1 MSSMR
6 ETGFALAA
14 LAALNA
20 AAAAQTPF
28 KFQFKP
34 GEPLLYRTS
43 HETRVEVLQ
52 DGETVAS
59 ASTVRQV
66 KRWNVL
72 KVDSLGV
79 ATLQLSLDE
88 LVLEQ
93 TEPSGE
99 VLRFDSTN
107 VDDSHPQLAE
117 KLKQVVAKPVLQ
129 VQIDSV
135 GQLKHFKHLTD
146 REDPL
151 RELPFLVAV
160 PTDRLPAK
168 GVQWQRDFPIQL
180 DPPLGNHETVRGVQ
194 RCSVVSAAVD
204 QIVLRVEHALLDSVE
219 DPKRRMALVQFL
231 PKGTVVLD
239 PAIGRMTKAEMRI
252 EETVDDFDGEKGR
265 YAFKSVY
272 TEEYLPSLQQADRRD

>member
-1 MSSMR
+1 MSSMHN
-6 ETGFALAA
+6 TCFALAVM
-14 LAALNA
+14 AAFN

-28 KFQFKP
+28 KFQFKQ
-34 GEPLLYRTS
+34 GEPLLYKTS

-52 DGETVAS
+52 NGETVAS
-59 ASTVRQV
+59 ASNVRQV
-66 KRWNVL
+66 KRWDVL

-99 VLRFDSTN
+99 VLRFDSNN

-117 KLKQVVAKPVLQ
+117 KLKQIVAKPILE
-129 VQIDSV
+129 VQIDAA

-146 REDPL
+146 RQDAL
-151 RELPFLVAV
+151 RELPFQVSV

-194 RCSVVSAAVD
+194 RCSVASAAVD
-204 QIVLRVEHALLDSVE
+204 RIVLRVEHALLDPVE
-219 DPKRRMALVQFL
+219 DPRRRMALVQFL

-239 PAIGRMTKAEMRI
+239 PSVGRMIRAEMTV
-252 EETVDDFDGEKGR
+252 EETVADFDGEKGQ

-272 TEEYLPSLQQADRRD
+272 TEEFVPSLQQADRRD